1 MRRRARPQSLT
12 AVAPAQRLSLAGQ
25 NGEPRRRCSP
35 SAPEW
40 PGPWQTPQFAILNH
54 AAIDSGIPRE
64 SATQRLGISCALPT
78 IMRFLPSGP
87 KPEPRAHQNQTDTA
101 GSSKWS
107 VGLGELAKL
116 AFPIHPHMLRHGCGF
131 KLANDGVDIRA
142 LFTRSQG
149 QRRRKQLI
157 EVVPHNGVAFARNIF
172 ERRAIEDVDQNAT

>member
-1 MRRRARPQSLT
+1 MR
-12 AVAPAQRLSLAGQ
+12 
-25 NGEPRRRCSP
+25 C
-35 SAPEW
+35 
-40 PGPWQTPQFAILNH
+40 
-54 AAIDSGIPRE
+54 
-64 SATQRLGISCALPT
+64 CALPT

-107 VGLGELAKL
+107 VGLRELAKL

-131 KLANDGVDIRA
+131 KLANGGVDTRA

-157 EVVPHNGVAFARNIF
+157 EVVPHNGVAIARNVF
-172 ERRAIEDVDQNAT
+172 ERRAIDDVDETAAVADEARALQQASRDGHGGAAHAEHLPEKF